1 MALSSVQW
9 QFDQPTFRWRHVCL
23 GGFNSITT
31 DFPTMCHITVRHAPF
46 YRLRDRNKTRCP
58 SLSRADLSRKVI
70 HLKDRFPTGSSLR
83 QVPGEE
89 SFYKSDFGFGGRS
102 GWGNTL
108 ARNKLILQNQLFCNE
123 KPRYNGLMLS
133 AASLQEMI
141 QSHGFSHF
149 GIARPV
155 PLDQDYLQFQL
166 WLKAGFNTGMDY
178 LARPEALQS
187 RANPS
192 MLLPEARSI
201 IVLGMRYPVDRVV
214 DTFPGLFGKV
224 SSYAWG
230 QDYHEVL
237 CDKLEKI
244 SVDISAHAGNSHHHR
259 IAVDSAPIL
268 EKPIA
273 RNAGLGWVG
282 RNSCLIHPT
291 SGSFFFLANLF
302 TTVDIEP
309 TPTFD
314 KSQCGTCHR
323 CVDACPTCCIQPD
336 RTIDARRCLS
346 YLTIENKGVIPMDL
360 RENLGQRIFGCD
372 VCQSVCPWN
381 RRPDNSAV
389 IPEFQAESESQIW
402 LDIPRI
408 ISLSVGEFKEKF
420 KQTPVLRAK
429 RNGLVRN
436 ACVVL
441 GNTRLEEAIP
451 HLTRIFQEEPD
462 PLIRCHAAWGLGR
475 IPSIESQNTLSRC
488 LKSES
493 DAAVRDEIKSAL
505 ASN

>member
-1 MALSSVQW
+1 
-9 QFDQPTFRWRHVCL
+9 
-23 GGFNSITT
+23 
-31 DFPTMCHITVRHAPF
+31 
-46 YRLRDRNKTRCP
+46 
-58 SLSRADLSRKVI
+58 
-70 HLKDRFPTGSSLR
+70 
-83 QVPGEE
+83 
-89 SFYKSDFGFGGRS
+89 
-102 GWGNTL
+102 
-108 ARNKLILQNQLFCNE
+108 
-123 KPRYNGLMLS
+123 MLS

-141 QSHGFSHF
+141 QSHCFSHF
-149 GIARPV
+149 GVSRPV

-166 WLKAGFNTGMDY
+166 WLKAGFHTGMDY

-187 RANPS
+187 HANPS

-201 IVLGMRYPVDRVV
+201 IVLGMRYPVDRV
-214 DTFPGLFGKV
+214 DDNRSGLFSKV

-230 QDYHEVL
+230 KDYHEVL
-237 CDKLEKI
+237 RDKLEKI
-244 SVDISAHAGNSHHHR
+244 SVELSAHAGNSHHFR

-309 TPTFD
+309 TPPFN
-314 KSQCGTCHR
+314 KSQCGSCHR
-323 CVDACPTCCIQPD
+323 CVDACPTGCIQPD

-346 YLTIENKGVIPMDL
+346 YLTIENKGVIPVDL

-381 RRPDNSAV
+381 RKPDNSSV

-402 LDIPRI
+402 LDLPRV
-408 ISLSVGEFKEKF
+408 ISLSASEFKEKF
-420 KQTPVLRAK
+420 NHSPVLRAK

-441 GNTRLEEAIP
+441 GNIRSEDAIP
-451 HLTRIFQEEPD
+451 HLTRMLHDEPES
-462 PLIRCHAAWGLGR
+462 LIRCHAAWGLGR
-475 IPSIESQNTLSRC
+475 IPSVEARNTLSWC

-493 DAAVRDEIKSAL
+493 DAAVRDEIISAL